1 VKRPSREDTI
11 WKGGL
16 PVIHHVLVPT
26 DGSENAERAVR
37 FSAQVADRRQQAE
50 VTVVFVHLLVTP
62 SSSVG
67 VLTPAPEQLLT
78 DLSDEEQVRAQEIVD
93 RAVAVVRSLVT
104 SPDVEVSGRIVI
116 GNRVDDGIL
125 QVAEEINADIIVVG
139 TRGLSPLRGA
149 IMGSVS
155 HSLIEKARCPVLVVK

>member
-1 VKRPSREDTI
+1 
-11 WKGGL
+11 
-16 PVIHHVLVPT
+16 VIHHVLVPT

-50 VTVVFVHLLVTP
+50 VTVVFVHLLVSP
-62 SSSVG
+62 PSSVG
-67 VLTPAPEQLLT
+67 MQTPAPEQHLH
-78 DLSDEEQVRAQEIVD
+78 DLSNEERARAQEIVD
-93 RAVAVVRSLVT
+93 RAVEEVRGLVT
-104 SPDVEVSGRIVI
+104 SPDVTVTGRVVI
-116 GNRVDDGIL
+116 DSQIDEGIL
-125 QVAEEINADIIVVG
+125 RVAEETNVG

>member
-1 VKRPSREDTI
+1 M
-11 WKGGL
+11 

-50 VTVVFVHLLVTP
+50 VTVVFVHLLVSP
-62 SSSVG
+62 SASVG
-67 VLTPAPEQLLT
+67 TLTPAPEQYLH
-78 DLSDEEQVRAQEIVD
+78 DLSDEERTRAQEIVD
-93 RAVAVVRSLVT
+93 RSVADVRNLVT
-104 SPDVEVSGRIVI
+104 SPDVTVSGRVVV
-116 GNRVDDGIL
+116 NSRVDEGIL
-125 QVAEEINADIIVVG
+125 RVADEINADIIVVG

-155 HSLIEKARCPVLVVK
+155 HSLIEKAHCPVLVVK